1 MKTVFALFDE
11 FSKASGAIT
20 QLQEHDF
27 ALDDMNA
34 LVLENVAKTQME
46 TNLAKINVNVTD
58 EVGSASDELEG
69 LARLVG
75 GEQPVSVPEVGNVY
89 AAGDLATILTK
100 SFSGPDS
107 TNLQEALREFGVPDD
122 AAAAYAKGINEGS
135 VLLWVRSDDEKASNA
150 SNVFRNRGGK
160 HITNNGASSTQA

>member
-1 MKTVFALFDE
+1 MKTVFALFDD
-11 FSKASGAIT
+11 FGKADGAIT

-34 LVLENVAKTQME
+34 LVMENVAQAQME
-46 TNLAKINVNVTD
+46 TSSAKVNINVTD
-58 EVGSASDELEG
+58 KVGASEDELHG

-89 AAGDLATILTK
+89 AAGELATILTK

-107 TNLQEALREFGVPDD
+107 TSLPEAFREFGVPAD
-122 AAAAYAKGINEGS
+122 AAASYTKGINDGN
-135 VLLWVRSDDEKASNA
+135 VLVWIRSEDEKAASA

-160 HITNNGASSTQA
+160 HITNN